1 MQRGRL
7 WGEAASFYEPSGQG
21 VRGMGMAAPPTTERY
36 GRFKQTQLDLG
47 LRDLWAAS
55 DCDLGRDSSSPRE
68 MRGKCGSVIYITGWL
83 LNSG

>member
-47 LRDLWAAS
+47 LRGFGNEAEEDR
-55 DCDLGRDSSSPRE
+55 GR
-68 MRGKCGSVIYITGWL
+68 
-83 LNSG
+83 